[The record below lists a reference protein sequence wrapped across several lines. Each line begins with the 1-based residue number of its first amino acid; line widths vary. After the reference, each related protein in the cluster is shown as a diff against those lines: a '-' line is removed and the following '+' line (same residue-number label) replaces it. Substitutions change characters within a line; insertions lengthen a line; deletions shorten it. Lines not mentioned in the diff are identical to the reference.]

1 VRIVRIALILAVAG
15 LTLMSV
21 RSGRVDPAVVLVV
34 SASTAASIVALVSAI
49 TSRRRLEASI
59 ARVRSAV
66 PVVVEQSVEPPQE
79 DVAEEMTRV
88 RALGFDLAGATDT
101 TVGRRTIRTWV
112 LVESTGETW
121 VELGRTFIPIAIFLS
136 DVLSDVGPRF
146 VETAFPTGEPIDDP
160 SLLSQVVGDSEET
173 ALTAH
178 RAAVAQAG
186 GAVRRVRTIDD
197 YLAAEADHR
206 ERTGGMR
213 IASYLQR
220 VVRPSIL
227 EWAVSLV
234 VDVVALAVLLAVTVQ
249 VDR

>member
-1 VRIVRIALILAVAG
+1 MRIVRIALILAVAG

-21 RSGRVDPAVVLVV
+21 RSGHVDPAVVLVV

-59 ARVRSAV
+59 ARVRSAI
-66 PVVVEQSVEPPQE
+66 PVVVEQSVEPPQD

-136 DVLSDVGPRF
+136 DVLSAVGPRF

-160 SLLSQVVGDSEET
+160 SLLSQVVGDSEEA

-178 RAAVAQAG
+178 RAGVAQAG

-213 IASYLQR
+213 IAAYLER

-234 VDVVALAVLLAVTVQ
+234 VDVVALAVLLAVTVR

>member
-1 VRIVRIALILAVAG
+1 MRIVRIALILAVAG

-21 RSGRVDPAVVLVV
+21 RSGHVDPAVVLVV
-34 SASTAASIVALVSAI
+34 SASSAASIVALVSAI

-59 ARVRSAV
+59 ARVRSAI
-66 PVVVEQSVEPPQE
+66 PVVVEQSVEPPQD

-160 SLLSQVVGDSEET
+160 SLLSQVVGDSEEA

-213 IASYLQR
+213 IAAYLER

-234 VDVVALAVLLAVTVQ
+234 VDVVALAVLLAVTVR

>member
-21 RSGRVDPAVVLVV
+21 RSGHVDPAVVLVV
-34 SASTAASIVALVSAI
+34 SASSAASIVALVSAI

-59 ARVRSAV
+59 ARVRSAI
-66 PVVVEQSVEPPQE
+66 PVVVEQSVEPPQD

-160 SLLSQVVGDSEET
+160 SLLSQVVSDSEEA

-213 IASYLQR
+213 IAAYLER

-234 VDVVALAVLLAVTVQ
+234 VDVVALAVLLAVTVR

>member
-66 PVVVEQSVEPPQE
+66 PVVVEQSVEPPQD

-121 VELGRTFIPIAIFLS
+121 VELGRTFIPIAIF
-136 DVLSDVGPRF
+136 LSDVGPRF

-234 VDVVALAVLLAVTVQ
+234 VDVVALAVLLAVTVR